1 MTSTPLGTGK
11 PAGRGPGVPSA
22 TYSTGVLTPS
32 HTAGLISELRWSAS
46 VRDECGYDYTGA
58 AQEVVSLSATSFVTN
73 YIGAAAA
80 QLPAAELPV
89 VAFGAGP
96 DHSII
101 IFPSSTSS
109 RVSLKPLALSH
120 LRRQRCSS

>member
-1 MTSTPLGTGK
+1 MMNRFQTLLSI
-11 PAGRGPGVPSA
+11 AIRA
-22 TYSTGVLTPS
+22 TSTGVLTPS

-73 YIGAAAA
+73 YIGASA
-80 QLPAAELPV
+80 QLPAAEMPV

-96 DHSII
+96 E
-101 IFPSSTSS
+101 P
-109 RVSLKPLALSH
+109 
-120 LRRQRCSS
+120 